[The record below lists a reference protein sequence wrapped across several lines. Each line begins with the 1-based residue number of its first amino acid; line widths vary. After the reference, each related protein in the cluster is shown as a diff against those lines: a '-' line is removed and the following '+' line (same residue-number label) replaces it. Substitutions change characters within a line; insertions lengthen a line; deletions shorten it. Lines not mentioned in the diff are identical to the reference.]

1 MSGAEATRPN
11 NPLKAILLKVGSIAI
26 FVAMQSFIKL
36 AGMVPAGEIVFYRSF
51 FALFPVLLMLAW
63 RGQLRGAWRTERPL
77 GHIHR
82 GVVGVLSMWGSF
94 FALTRLPLPEAIM
107 LNYAQPLLVIVASA
121 LFLGEK
127 VRVYRW
133 TAVVVGFVGVFIICW
148 PTLSV
153 FSSGEAVSNER
164 LLGVVAAIA
173 AAAMSALA
181 MLQVRSL
188 VATEKSATIVLWFS
202 ATSSVLALLTIP
214 LGWISLSA
222 TQLTFLILC
231 GFCGGIAQVAMTEA
245 YRYASAATVA
255 PFEYS
260 SIIIGS
266 VAGYFLFG
274 DLPTIFSVI
283 GGAIIVLS
291 GLVIIWRERQLGL
304 ERAKAEKISPTAG

>member
-1 MSGAEATRPN
+1 VSGAEATRPN

-214 LGWISLSA
+214 LRLDFAVSDATDLSDPVR
-222 TQLTFLILC
+222 LLRRDRPGRHDRGLPLC
-231 GFCGGIAQVAMTEA
+231 QRCD
-245 YRYASAATVA
+245 R
-255 PFEYS
+255 
-260 SIIIGS
+260 
-266 VAGYFLFG
+266 
-274 DLPTIFSVI
+274 
-283 GGAIIVLS
+283 
-291 GLVIIWRERQLGL
+291 
-304 ERAKAEKISPTAG
+304 RAL